1 MEKDMAW
8 IFLLVVAGVTGGFYL
23 LFPRITR
30 RGLLFGVYIGEEAF
44 GGEEARRI
52 TRSWYWGMSLWF
64 AACVGLGL
72 YTGIQRQSIVGSLV
86 SLTLLPIGFLE
97 EYLRA
102 YAKARHLAQQGGAP
116 QAAAFIANVEFRP
129 LFLPYLAIGFGLA
142 GGLYALGFAWSHYAE
157 LPNLIPVHFGLFG
170 RPDLWRPRSV
180 FRAMMPSFLCL
191 ILGVGT
197 AAMAHLIGQ
206 AKRAIRSDDHGVS
219 FQAQLRFRRIMANY
233 LAVVS
238 LLITA
243 MLTTLS
249 QSSIR
254 VALGWD
260 QALSPAMMIMTI
272 VMIAVALVGSIYIA
286 LKYGQGGSRLER
298 GAANRP
304 LTDGLADNRL
314 WVLGMFYVNR
324 EDPSIFVE
332 RRFGL
337 GYTLNFGNPKAIAL
351 LCGFFGLI
359 ILVIAI
365 SRLAA

>member
-1 MEKDMAW
+1 MEKEITW

-44 GGEEARRI
+44 AGEEARRI
-52 TRSWYWGMSLWF
+52 TRSWYWGMSLWV
-64 AACVGLGL
+64 AACVGVGL
-72 YTGIQRQSIVGSLV
+72 VAGIQRQSLLGSLV
-86 SLTLLPIGFLE
+86 SLALLPIGFLE

-102 YAKARHLAQQGGAP
+102 YSKARRLAAQGSAP
-116 QAAAFIANVEFRP
+116 KAAAFIVDEESKP

-142 GGLYALGFAWSHYAE
+142 GGLYAIGFAWSHFAE
-157 LPNLIPVHFGLFG
+157 LPNLIPTHFGLLG
-170 RPDLWRPRSV
+170 RPDQWRPRSI
-180 FRAMMPSFLCL
+180 FRAMMPAYLCL
-191 ILGVGT
+191 VLGVGT

-206 AKRAIRSDDHGVS
+206 AKRAIRSDDHGLS
-219 FQAQLRFRRIMANY
+219 FQAQQRFRRIMANY

-238 LLITA
+238 LLLTA

-260 QALSPAMMIMTI
+260 QALSPAMMIMTM
-272 VMIAVALVGSIYIA
+272 VLVAVALAGSIYIA

-332 RRFGL
+332 RRFGF
-337 GYTLNFGNPKAIAL
+337 GYTLNLGNPKAIAL

-359 ILVIAI
+359 ILIAVI
-365 SRLAA
+365 SRLAS